1 MKKTYAIASAV
12 AGALALAASPALAQ
26 VKGGAAGM
34 TYHCWGAAKAGQNDC
49 ASKAGLH
56 SCAGMSKTDHDLST
70 WKGTK
75 DAAEC
80 DKLGGAHAASTGVN
94 TKIKK

>member
-12 AGALALAASPALAQ
+12 AAALALAAAPSLAQ

-34 TYHCWGAAKAGQNDC
+34 KYHCWGAAKAGQNDC

-56 SCAGMSKTDHDLST
+56 ECAGMSKADYDLST

-80 DKLGGAHAASTGVN
+80 DRLGGAHQAGTGKN
-94 TKIKK
+94 MKIKM